1 MENFINMENLLIK
14 KEEVYKEVAELISCV
29 EVYSEATG
37 IVIGCQVMNVKDGP
51 FEFFWRDACCTVTT
65 EVKKYLTSVS
75 SPSDRDKPDSKE
87 VFTIELKMP
96 SKFKESPTT
105 YIEEEIH
112 SFFVNSIANKLL
124 LSSRKDVAS
133 KYEKQATSSLQN
145 ARRILFQRKPPVR
158 VPPTIE

>member
-1 MENFINMENLLIK
+1 MENLLIK

-37 IVIGCQVMNVKDGP
+37 KVIGCQVMNVKDGP
-51 FEFFWRDACCTVTT
+51 FEFFWREACCTVTT
-65 EVKKYLTSVS
+65 EVMKNLTSVS

-96 SKFKESPTT
+96 SNFKESPTT